1 MQRGSFWEIVWS
13 SFKKVYAGPMAAVG
27 FLGAGI
33 YYVFAFPESPGA
45 RVAVAVAIVV
55 GTLLL
60 VLLLTFID
68 AAYTL
73 YKN

>member
-1 MQRGSFWEIVWS
+1 M
-13 SFKKVYAGPMAAVG
+13 YAGPMAAVG